1 MRRLILSLA
10 AALALGGLALA
21 PALAPMGAGAQ
32 TTAPSASPAAS
43 SPAASMPAASPSPAA
58 VPVVHIRN
66 FKYVPDTVTIHPG
79 GAVRFV
85 EDDDTPH
92 TVTASD
98 RSYDSGNLDKGQS
111 WTHTFTKEGT
121 YKYFCAYHT
130 YMTGTVTVK

>member
-10 AALALGGLALA
+10 AALALGGSAA
-21 PALAPMGAGAQ
+21 FAQ
-32 TTAPSASPAAS
+32 TASPAPSAPAV
-43 SPAASMPAASPSPAA
+43 PAPAASPAST
-58 VPVVHIRN
+58 VHIKN

-79 GAVRFV
+79 DVVKFV

-111 WTHTFTKEGT
+111 WTHAFAKEGT

-130 YMTGTVTVK
+130 YMTGSVIVK

>member
-10 AALALGGLALA
+10 AALALGGGIAV
-21 PALAPMGAGAQ
+21 AQ
-32 TTAPSASPAAS
+32 TAAPSPSPAPSASAAV
-43 SPAASMPAASPSPAA
+43 SPAPAA
-58 VPVVHIRN
+58 VTVVHIKN
-66 FKYVPDTVTIHPG
+66 FKYVPETVTIHPG
-79 GAVRFV
+79 SVVKFV

-111 WTHTFTKEGT
+111 WTHTYVKEGT

-130 YMTGTVTVK
+130 YMTGAVVVK